1 MTLPLIYLLL
11 NFQHLS
17 FLWMRSNRAF
27 SCIKELS
34 SSNLSL
40 EFFVY
45 CLHFSQVL
53 VLLSELSKF
62 CRDDWLKVALFFM
75 WIWSL
80 GNKICVC
87 TVFVEYRFMISN
99 GTRRVFVLNRV
110 RNSIFLRIRKRW
122 GSRLTCY
129 LTPII
134 MQSKSPLITSNC
146 GQFIRF
152 LRLLFCNFIRRVLLY
167 TSVTV
172 MHKVHIYTILLQLN

>member
-99 GTRRVFVLNRV
+99 GTKMKA
-110 RNSIFLRIRKRW
+110 SK
-122 GSRLTCY
+122 Y

-152 LRLLFCNFIRRVLLY
+152 LRLLFWNFICRVLLY

-172 MHKVHIYTILLQLN
+172 MHKVHIYTILLKLN